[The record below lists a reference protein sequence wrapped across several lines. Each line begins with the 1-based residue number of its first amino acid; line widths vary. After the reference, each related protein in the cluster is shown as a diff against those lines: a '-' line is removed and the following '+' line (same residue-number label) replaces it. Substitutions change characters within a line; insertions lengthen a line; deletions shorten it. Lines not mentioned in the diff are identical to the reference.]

1 MSALTQPLYDFDHL
15 SHTHTYSTMC
25 TYCCRQIPMNLMES
39 TSAVIINEFAE
50 RSSDVHFIHMHPLTH
65 THTLTNTYAI
75 ADVKD

>member
-1 MSALTQPLYDFDHL
+1 
-15 SHTHTYSTMC
+15 
-25 TYCCRQIPMNLMES
+25 MNLMES